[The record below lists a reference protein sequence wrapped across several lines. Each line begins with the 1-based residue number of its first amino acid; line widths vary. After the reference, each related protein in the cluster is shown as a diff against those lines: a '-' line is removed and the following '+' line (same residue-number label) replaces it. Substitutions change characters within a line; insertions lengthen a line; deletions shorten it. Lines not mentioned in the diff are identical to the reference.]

1 MSDIDDSCD
10 DELVVIQDAPE
21 DRTDSE
27 KGEKN
32 YHIMLVNY
40 WNIGNCHQRTARKD
54 VNERVMKNLSVG
66 MICSRR

>member
-27 KGEKN
+27 KGVKN

-40 WNIGNCHQRTARKD
+40 RNIGNCHQRTARKD